1 MKYLFILVIVWVT
14 MSCFAD
20 EQQLTLI
27 GELKLS
33 QASKV
38 LYWSESDAEL
48 KSWELSFTMTT
59 ASSMSEGDIFR
70 AKNYGT
76 EHRKKFLSLSVEEKV
91 KIYSTTDVPYFES
104 SGNIFKISQTYALT
118 LRYVTTLDALNSP
131 INGKFEM
138 ICNDESVSCF
148 VIDEFDK
155 IGIAWLKNDKKQGA
169 MLDTLNGSYKYEN
182 IVLTKLDDRI
192 IPEPSTSVIFLFS
205 ACGLMLFRR
214 RK

>member
-1 MKYLFILVIVWVT
+1 
-14 MSCFAD
+14 MSCYAD
-20 EQQLTLI
+20 EQQLTLS
-27 GELKLS
+27 EPLS
-33 QASKV
+33 LTQSFKV
-38 LYWSESDAEL
+38 LAWSEEYAEL

-59 ASSMSEGDIFR
+59 ASSMSNGDIFR

-76 EHRKKFLSLSVEEKV
+76 EHRKKFLSLSVKDKEKGKV

-104 SGNIFKISQTYALT
+104 SGNIFKTSQTYALT
-118 LRYVTTLDALNSP
+118 LRYVTTLDVLNSP

-155 IGIAWLKNDKKQGA
+155 IGIAWLKNDIDHGA
-169 MLDTLNGSYKYEN
+169 RLDTLNGSYKYEN